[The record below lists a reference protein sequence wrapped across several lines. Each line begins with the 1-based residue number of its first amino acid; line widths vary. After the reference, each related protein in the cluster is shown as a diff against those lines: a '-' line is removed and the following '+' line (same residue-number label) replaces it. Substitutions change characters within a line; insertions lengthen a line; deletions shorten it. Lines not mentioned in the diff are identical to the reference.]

1 MDESRLKDVPLF
13 ASLDARAL
21 REVASRADEVD
32 LAEGKALMNA
42 GRFAYEFCVILDG
55 RAEVFNDDGAIAE
68 VGPGDFVGE
77 MGVVSRGRRSA
88 SVVSLSPMRL
98 VVMTAADLREISRR
112 MPSVGA
118 QIEAAIEERSKAT
131 AG

>member
-13 ASLDARAL
+13 GSLDDRAL
-21 REVASRADEVD
+21 REVASHADEVD
-32 LAEGKALMNA
+32 LPEGKPLMNV

-68 VGPGDFVGE
+68 LGPGDFVGE
-77 MGVVSRGRRSA
+77 MGVLSRGRRSA

-112 MPSVGA
+112 MPSVA
-118 QIEAAIEERSKAT
+118 EQIEAAVAERSQALS
-131 AG
+131 G